1 MAQGNRRR
9 GEVTLGRDV
18 NGISMHKLDQQ
29 LARRVFDECLRQL
42 RLDEVPLQT
51 GGNREQLTERL
62 AGLIG
67 PAGHDPQQII
77 SVFLREIAPAIIAC
91 DTPRFMAFVSCV
103 PSKTSILFDM
113 LVSCFS
119 LHGISWLEAAGP
131 VAAENQAL
139 RVVADAAGLPDGA
152 GGCFVS
158 GGSSGNLSALL
169 VAREVGLSRRGGTG
183 ARPKVA
189 LTADAHSSVSKTLQ
203 ILGMEPLLVPMHDHR
218 MSARALLD
226 ALAGEPRRGDVVAV
240 VATAGTT
247 NGGLVD
253 DLAGVAEV
261 ARQRG
266 LWLHV
271 DAAYGGA
278 GLFAP
283 TVRGL
288 FNGIEQA
295 DSLVIDPHKWLF
307 SPFDCAAL
315 LYRDPSVAKTVHTQR
330 ASYLDA
336 IHDDAEGGW
345 NPSDYAYHLTRRA
358 RGLPLWFG
366 LAVHGTDAYRD
377 GIENTITMA
386 RYAADRIAGTQGLT
400 LVCEPQLSVVL
411 FRRDGWGWDDYEKW
425 SDRLLADQIAFVL
438 PTSWDGE
445 PVARLCL
452 VHPETSKQLID
463 EVIATISPALA
474 DLSGTG
480 GQR

>member
-1 MAQGNRRR
+1 MNGN
-9 GEVTLGRDV
+9 
-18 NGISMHKLDQQ
+18 SMHQLDQKM
-29 LARRVFDECLRQL
+29 ARLIVDECLRQL
-42 RLDEVPLQT
+42 SLGEVPLKT
-51 GGNREQLTERL
+51 GGDREGLGEKL

-67 PAGHDPQQII
+67 PSGHDPEKVL
-77 SVFLREIAPAIIAC
+77 SVFFRDIAPATIAC
-91 DTPRFMAFVSCV
+91 NTPRFMAFVSCV
-103 PSKTSILFDM
+103 PSKTSVLFDM
-113 LVSCFS
+113 VVSCFS
-119 LHGISWLEAAGP
+119 LHAISWLHNAGP

-139 RVVADAAGLPDGA
+139 RVLADAAGLPASA

-169 VAREVGLSRRGGTG
+169 VARDTGLSRRARQQSGDGQCG
-183 ARPKVA
+183 RPKVA
-189 LTADAHSSVSKTLQ
+189 LTADAHSSVSKTLH
-203 ILGMEPLLVPMHDHR
+203 ILGMEPLLVPAPDHR
-218 MSARALLD
+218 MSPLALRD
-226 ALAGEPRRGDVVAV
+226 ALAREPRRDDVVAV

-261 ARQRG
+261 ARQQG

-288 FNGIEQA
+288 FDGIEQA

-315 LYRDPSVAKTVHTQR
+315 LHRDPPAANVVHTQR

-336 IHDDAEGGW
+336 LHDEAKGVW

-377 GIENTITMA
+377 SIESTLTMA
-386 RYAADRIAGTQGLT
+386 RYAADRIAGTPGLT

-411 FRRDGWGWDDYEKW
+411 FRRDGWGLNDYEKW
-425 SDRLLADQIAFVL
+425 ADRLLADQIAFVV
-438 PTSWDGE
+438 PTTWEGE
-445 PVARLCL
+445 PVGRLCF
-452 VHPETSKQLID
+452 VHPETTKRLVD
-463 EVIATISPALA
+463 DVISTIAPGLYA
-474 DLSGTG
+474 
-480 GQR
+480 

>member
-1 MAQGNRRR
+1 
-9 GEVTLGRDV
+9 V
-18 NGISMHKLDQQ
+18 NGNSMHYLDQKM
-29 LARRVFDECLRQL
+29 ARLIFDECLRQL
-42 RLDEVPLQT
+42 SLDEVPLKT
-51 GGNREQLTERL
+51 GGDREGLNEKL

-67 PAGHDPQQII
+67 ASGHDPEKVL
-77 SVFLREIAPAIIAC
+77 SVFFEDIAPAILAC

-103 PSKTSILFDM
+103 PSKTSILFD
-113 LVSCFS
+113 LVVSCFS

-139 RVVADAAGLPDGA
+139 RVLADAAGLPASA

-169 VAREVGLSRRGGTG
+169 VARDTGLRGRGGQCV
-183 ARPKVA
+183 RPKVA
-189 LTADAHSSVSKTLQ
+189 LTADAHSSVSKALH
-203 ILGMEPLLVPMHDHR
+203 ILSLEPLLVPAPDHR
-218 MSARALLD
+218 MSAQALWD
-226 ALAGEPRRGDVVAV
+226 TLAREPRRDEVVAV
-240 VATAGTT
+240 VATGGTT
-247 NGGLVD
+247 NGGLID

-261 ARQRG
+261 ARQHG

-278 GLFAP
+278 GLLAP
-283 TVRGL
+283 TVREL
-288 FNGIEQA
+288 FNGVEQA
-295 DSLVIDPHKWLF
+295 DSLVVDPHKWLF

-315 LYRDPSVAKTVHTQR
+315 LYRDPSVANGVHAQR

-336 IHDDAEGGW
+336 IHDDDNGGW

-366 LAVHGTDAYRD
+366 LAVHGIDAYRD
-377 GIENTITMA
+377 SIENTLTMA
-386 RYAADRIAGTQGLT
+386 RYAADRVIGTHGLT

-411 FRRDGWGWDDYEKW
+411 FRRDGWGWADYENW
-425 SDRLLADQIAFVL
+425 SARLLADQVAFVL

-445 PVARLCL
+445 PVARLCI

-463 EVIATISPALA
+463 DVISTIAPPLM
-474 DLSGTG
+474 G
-480 GQR
+480 

>member
-1 MAQGNRRR
+1 
-9 GEVTLGRDV
+9 
-18 NGISMHKLDQQ
+18 MHDLDEK

-42 RLDEVPLQT
+42 RLAEVPLKT
-51 GGNREQLTERL
+51 GGDRERLTELL

-67 PAGHDPQQII
+67 PSGHDPQTVL
-77 SVFLREIAPAIIAC
+77 SVFLRDIAPAIIAC

-113 LVSCFS
+113 IVSCFS

-139 RVVADAAGLPDGA
+139 RVLADAAGLPASA

-169 VAREVGLSRRGGTG
+169 VARDTGRRCIGGRRGL
-183 ARPKVA
+183 PKVA
-189 LTADAHSSVSKTLQ
+189 LTADAHSSVSKALHV
-203 ILGMEPLLVPMHDHR
+203 LDMEPLLVPAHDHR
-218 MSARALLD
+218 LTARALRD
-226 ALAGEPRRGDVVAV
+226 ALAREPNRDDVVAV

-247 NGGLVD
+247 NGGLID

-261 ARQRG
+261 TREQG

-283 TVRGL
+283 TVRDL

-295 DSLVIDPHKWLF
+295 DSVVIDPHKWLF

-315 LYRDPSVAKTVHTQR
+315 LYRDPPAAKAAHAQR

-336 IHDDAEGGW
+336 IHDDAKGVW

-377 GIENTITMA
+377 GIENTLTMA
-386 RYAADRIAGTQGLT
+386 RYAADLIAEAEGLT

-411 FRRDGWGWDDYEKW
+411 FRREGWGWDDYENW
-425 SDRLLADQIAFVL
+425 SARLLDDQIAFVL

-445 PVARLCL
+445 PVARLCF
-452 VHPETSKQLID
+452 VHPETTKQLVG
-463 EVIATISPALA
+463 EVISTIAPAL
-474 DLSGTG
+474 DGVTG
-480 GQR
+480 ARVLIDD

>member
-1 MAQGNRRR
+1 
-9 GEVTLGRDV
+9 
-18 NGISMHKLDQQ
+18 MHNLDQK
-29 LARRVFDECLRQL
+29 LARLVFDECWRQL
-42 RLDEVPLQT
+42 SLDEVPLKT
-51 GGNREQLTERL
+51 GGDREQLTGKL

-67 PAGHDPQQII
+67 PSGHDPETVL
-77 SVFLREIAPAIIAC
+77 SAFFRDIAPAIIAC

-103 PSKTSILFDM
+103 PSKTSILLDM
-113 LVSCFS
+113 VVSCFS

-139 RVVADAAGLPDGA
+139 RVLADAAGLPASA

-169 VAREVGLSRRGGTG
+169 VARDTGLSRRGGHSDVRG
-183 ARPKVA
+183 GGQCARPKVA
-189 LTADAHSSVSKTLQ
+189 LTADAHSSVGKALH
-203 ILGMEPLLVPMHDHR
+203 ILGMEPLLVPAPDHR
-218 MSARALLD
+218 MSARALRD
-226 ALAGEPRRGDVVAV
+226 TLASQPRRDDVVAV

-247 NGGLVD
+247 NGGLID

-261 ARQRG
+261 ARMQG

-278 GLFAP
+278 GLLAP

-288 FNGIEQA
+288 FDGIEQA

-315 LYRDPSVAKTVHTQR
+315 LYRDPPAANAVHAQQ

-336 IHDDAEGGW
+336 IHDDAEGVW

-366 LAVHGTDAYRD
+366 LAVHGTDGYRD
-377 GIENTITMA
+377 SIENTLTMA
-386 RYAADRIAGTQGLT
+386 RYAADRIAGTEGLT
-400 LVCEPQLSVVL
+400 LVREPELSVVL
-411 FRRDGWGWDDYEKW
+411 FRRDGWGWNEYENW
-425 SDRLLADQIAFVL
+425 SARLLADQIAFVL

-445 PVARLCL
+445 PAVRLCI
-452 VHPETSKQLID
+452 VHPDTTKQLVDDVISSID
-463 EVIATISPALA
+463 PAL
-474 DLSGTG
+474 DNL
-480 GQR
+480 

>member
-1 MAQGNRRR
+1 
-9 GEVTLGRDV
+9 
-18 NGISMHKLDQQ
+18 MHKLDQR
-29 LARRVFDECLRQL
+29 LARLVFDECQRQL
-42 RLDEVPLQT
+42 RLDEVPLLT
-51 GGNREQLTERL
+51 GGNREQLADRL

-67 PAGHDPQQII
+67 PDGHDPQQVL
-77 SVFLREIAPAIIAC
+77 SVFLRDIAPAIIAC

-103 PSKTSILFDM
+103 PSKTSMLFDL
-113 LVSCFS
+113 LVSSFS

-139 RVVADAAGLPDGA
+139 RVLADAAGLPASA

-169 VAREVGLSRRGGTG
+169 VARETGLSRRSGPCP
-183 ARPKVA
+183 RPKVA
-189 LTADAHSSVSKTLQ
+189 LTGDAHSSVSKTLH
-203 ILGMEPLLVPMHDHR
+203 ILGMEPLLVPAPDHR
-218 MSARALLD
+218 LSGRALRD
-226 ALAGEPRRGDVVAV
+226 ALAADPAQEDVVAV

-247 NGGLVD
+247 NGGLID

-261 ARQRG
+261 ARRQG

-283 TVRGL
+283 TVRGRYD
-288 FNGIEQA
+288 GVEQA

-315 LYRDPSVAKTVHTQR
+315 LYRDPSAAKAVHTQQ

-377 GIENTITMA
+377 SIESTLTMA
-386 RYAADRIAGTQGLT
+386 RYAAARIGEIDGLT
-400 LVCEPQLSVVL
+400 LVCEPELSVAL
-411 FRRDGWGWDDYEKW
+411 FRRDGWGWEDYEKW
-425 SDRLLADQIAFVL
+425 SDRLLADQVAFVL
-438 PTSWDGE
+438 PTAWDGE
-445 PVARLCL
+445 PVARLCI

-463 EVIATISPALA
+463 EVLAAISP
-474 DLSGTG
+474 DLD
-480 GQR
+480 

>member
-1 MAQGNRRR
+1 
-9 GEVTLGRDV
+9 
-18 NGISMHKLDQQ
+18 MHYLDQKM
-29 LARRVFDECLRQL
+29 ARLIFDECQRQL
-42 RLDEVPLQT
+42 SLDEVPLKT
-51 GGNREQLTERL
+51 GGDREGLNEKL

-67 PAGHDPQQII
+67 ASGHDPEKVL
-77 SVFLREIAPAIIAC
+77 SVFFQDIAPAILAC

-103 PSKTSILFDM
+103 PSKTSILFD
-113 LVSCFS
+113 LVVSCFS

-139 RVVADAAGLPDGA
+139 RVLADAAGLPASA

-169 VAREVGLSRRGGTG
+169 VARDTGLRGRGGQCV
-183 ARPKVA
+183 RPKVA
-189 LTADAHSSVSKTLQ
+189 LTADAHSSVSKALH
-203 ILGMEPLLVPMHDHR
+203 ILSLEPLLVPAPDHR
-218 MSARALLD
+218 MSAQALWD
-226 ALAGEPRRGDVVAV
+226 TLAREPRRDEVVAV
-240 VATAGTT
+240 VATGGTT
-247 NGGLVD
+247 NGGLID

-261 ARQRG
+261 ARQHG

-278 GLFAP
+278 GLLAP
-283 TVRGL
+283 TVREL
-288 FNGIEQA
+288 FNGVEQA
-295 DSLVIDPHKWLF
+295 DSLVVDPHKWLF

-315 LYRDPSVAKTVHTQR
+315 LYRDPSVANGVHAQR

-336 IHDDAEGGW
+336 IHDDDNGGW

-366 LAVHGTDAYRD
+366 LAVHGIDAYRD
-377 GIENTITMA
+377 SIENTLTMA
-386 RYAADRIAGTQGLT
+386 RYAADRVNGTHGLT

-411 FRRDGWGWDDYEKW
+411 FRRDGWGWADYENW
-425 SDRLLADQIAFVL
+425 SARLLADQVAFVL

-445 PVARLCL
+445 PVARLCI

-463 EVIATISPALA
+463 DVISTIAPPLMS
-474 DLSGTG
+474 
-480 GQR
+480 